1 MVSGTIVDDLAP
13 GTRVRIPFG
22 LDTVEAEVDH
32 VYGPPERRHVLVWLT
47 PELSE
52 VVVEPETM
60 SVSLERVIGVAPTT

>member
-1 MVSGTIVDDLAP
+1 MDDLVP

-22 LDTVEAEVDH
+22 LDTIEAEVDH

-52 VVVEPETM
+52 IVVEPETM
-60 SVSLERVIGVAPTT
+60 SVPLERVTRATPAT

>member
-1 MVSGTIVDDLAP
+1 MDDLAP

-22 LDTVEAEVDH
+22 LDTIEAEVDH

-52 VVVEPETM
+52 IVVEPETM
-60 SVSLERVIGVAPTT
+60 SVPLERVTRVTPAT